1 MARPLRILQRLRVGL
16 LCQLNQLNSHNTMK
30 LKNLFVMAGLC
41 TAIVLTGCN
50 ASSATKGG
58 LIGGGAGAAV
68 GAGVGALVAKNNRK
82 KGALI
87 GAAAGAAVGTT
98 AGIIIG
104 KKMDKKKAEL
114 AAIEEA
120 KVQEV
125 TDQNGLTA
133 IQVTFGEDGLKFAT
147 GKSTLS
153 ASAKTALVNFAKT
166 LSSGEDVSTADIT
179 VEGHT
184 DSTGSTAV
192 NEKLSLARAQ
202 AVTDVLVAN
211 GISKSRIT
219 TRGLASEYPVAD
231 NSTAEGRTQNRRVE
245 VYITA
250 SQDMINA
257 AEAEAK

>member
-1 MARPLRILQRLRVGL
+1 
-16 LCQLNQLNSHNTMK
+16 MK

-41 TAIVLTGCN
+41 VAIVLTGCN

-98 AGIIIG
+98 AGIMIG
-104 KKMDKKKAEL
+104 KKMDKKKKEL
-114 AAIEEA
+114 AALEEA

-125 TDQNGLTA
+125 TDQNGLKA
-133 IQVTFGEDGLKFAT
+133 IQVTFGEEGIKFAT
-147 GKSTLS
+147 GKSNLS
-153 ASAKTALVNFAKT
+153 ASAKEALAKFAKT
-166 LSSGEDVSTADIT
+166 LTSGEDVSDADIT
-179 VEGHT
+179 IEGHT
-184 DSTGSTAV
+184 DNTGSTAI
-192 NEKLSLARAQ
+192 NEKLSLQRAQ
-202 AVTDVLVAN
+202 AVSDYLVSNGVAKAN
-211 GISKSRIT
+211 IT

-231 NSTAEGRTQNRRVE
+231 NGTAEGRKQNRRVE

-250 SQDMINA
+250 SQEMINS
-257 AEAEAK
+257 AEAQAK

>member
-1 MARPLRILQRLRVGL
+1 
-16 LCQLNQLNSHNTMK
+16 MK
-30 LKNLFVMAGLC
+30 VKDLIVMAGLS

-58 LIGGGAGAAV
+58 IIGGASGAAV

-98 AGIIIG
+98 AGIVIG
-104 KKMDKKKAEL
+104 KKMDKKKKEL
-114 AAIEEA
+114 EALENA
-120 KVQEV
+120 KVAEV
-125 TDQNGLTA
+125 EDQNGLKA
-133 IQVTFGEDGLKFAT
+133 IQVTFGEDGIKFAT

-153 ASAKTALVNFAKT
+153 ASAKTNLASFAKT
-166 LSSGEDVSTADIT
+166 LTTGEDVSAADIT

-184 DSTGSTAV
+184 DSTGSVAV
-192 NEKLSLARAQ
+192 NEKLSKQRAQ
-202 AVTDVLVAN
+202 AVTDYLVSQGVPA
-211 GISKSRIT
+211 SRIT

-231 NSTAEGRTQNRRVE
+231 NSTAAGRTQNRRVE

-250 SQDMINA
+250 SQQMIA
-257 AEAEAK
+257 DAEK

>member
-1 MARPLRILQRLRVGL
+1 
-16 LCQLNQLNSHNTMK
+16 MK
-30 LKNLFVMAGLC
+30 LKNLIVMAGLSV
-41 TAIVLTGCN
+41 AIVLTGCN

-104 KKMDKKKAEL
+104 KKMDKKKKEL
-114 AAIEEA
+114 EA
-120 KVQEV
+120 LQNAQVNEVQ
-125 TDQNGLTA
+125 DQNGLKA
-133 IQVTFGEDGLKFAT
+133 IQITFGEDGIKFAT
-147 GKSTLS
+147 GKHDLS
-153 ASAKTALVNFAKT
+153 ASAKTNLKNFAKT
-166 LSSGEDVSTADIT
+166 LTSGEDVSAADIT

-184 DSTGSTAV
+184 DSTGSQAA
-192 NEKLSLARAQ
+192 NEKVSAARAK
-202 AVTDVLVAN
+202 AVTDFLVQN
-211 GISKSRIT
+211 GVPASRIT

-231 NSTAEGRTQNRRVE
+231 NGTVAGRAQNRRVE

-250 SQDMINA
+250 SQDMIKA
-257 AEAEAK
+257 AESEK

>member
-1 MARPLRILQRLRVGL
+1 
-16 LCQLNQLNSHNTMK
+16 MK
-30 LKNLFVMAGLC
+30 IKNLFVMAGLC
-41 TAIVLTGCN
+41 VAIVLTGCN

-114 AAIEEA
+114 AALEA
-120 KVQEV
+120 AQVQEV
-125 TDQNGLTA
+125 TDQNGLKA
-133 IQVTFGEDGLKFAT
+133 IQVTFGEEGIKFAT

-153 ASAKTALVNFAKT
+153 TSAKDALAKFAKALT
-166 LSSGEDVSTADIT
+166 SGEDVSAADIT

-184 DSTGSTAV
+184 DSTGSTAI
-192 NEKLSLARAQ
+192 NEKLSKERAQ
-202 AVTDVLVAN
+202 AVADYLVAN
-211 GISKSRIT
+211 GVAKSSLT
-219 TRGLASEYPVAD
+219 VRGLASEYPVAD
-231 NSTAEGRTQNRRVE
+231 NSTAEGRKQNRRVE

-250 SQDMINA
+250 SQEMIEA
-257 AEAEAK
+257 AEKEAK

>member
-1 MARPLRILQRLRVGL
+1 
-16 LCQLNQLNSHNTMK
+16 MK
-30 LKNLFVMAGLC
+30 IKNLVLMAGLSV
-41 TAIVLTGCN
+41 AIVLTGCN

-58 LIGGGAGAAV
+58 IIGGASGAAV

-104 KKMDKKKAEL
+104 KKMDKKKKEL
-114 AAIEEA
+114 EA
-120 KVQEV
+120 LNNAQVNEV
-125 TDQNGLTA
+125 EDQNGLKA
-133 IQVTFGEDGLKFAT
+133 IQITFGEDGIKFAT

-153 ASAKTALVNFAKT
+153 QSAKTNLAAFAKKLT
-166 LSSGEDVSTADIT
+166 TGEDVSAADIT

-192 NEKLSLARAQ
+192 NEKLSKERAQ
-202 AVTDVLVAN
+202 AVAEYLKSQGVPS
-211 GISKSRIT
+211 SKIT

-231 NSTAEGRTQNRRVE
+231 NGTAAGRAKNRRVE

-250 SQDMINA
+250 SKEMIA
-257 AEAEAK
+257 DAEK

>member
-1 MARPLRILQRLRVGL
+1 
-16 LCQLNQLNSHNTMK
+16 MK

-41 TAIVLTGCN
+41 VAIVLTGCN

-104 KKMDKKKAEL
+104 KKMDKKKKEL
-114 AAIEEA
+114 AALEEA

-125 TDQNGLTA
+125 TDQNGLKA
-133 IQVTFGEDGLKFAT
+133 IQVTFGEEGIKFAT
-147 GKSTLS
+147 GKSNLS
-153 ASAKTALVNFAKT
+153 ASAKESLAKFAKT
-166 LSSGEDVSTADIT
+166 LTSGEDVSDDDNTIERHPDN
-179 VEGHT
+179 
-184 DSTGSTAV
+184 TGSTAI
-192 NEKLSLARAQ
+192 NEKLSLQRAQ
-202 AVTDVLVAN
+202 AVADYLVSNGVAKAN
-211 GISKSRIT
+211 IT

-231 NSTAEGRTQNRRVE
+231 NGTAEGRKQNRRVE

-250 SQDMINA
+250 SQEMINS
-257 AEAEAK
+257 AEAQAK

>member
-1 MARPLRILQRLRVGL
+1 
-16 LCQLNQLNSHNTMK
+16 MK
-30 LKNLFVMAGLC
+30 MKNLFMMAGLC
-41 TAIVLTGCN
+41 VAIVLTGCN

-104 KKMDKKKAEL
+104 KKMDKKKKEL
-114 AAIEEA
+114 EA
-120 KVQEV
+120 LQNAQVNEV
-125 TDQNGLTA
+125 TDQNGLKA
-133 IQVTFGEDGLKFAT
+133 IQVTFGEEGIKFAT
-147 GKSTLS
+147 GKSNLS
-153 ASAKTALVNFAKT
+153 ESAKTSLANFAKALT
-166 LSSGEDVSTADIT
+166 SGEDVSNADIT

-184 DSTGSTAV
+184 DNTGGTAI
-192 NEKLSLARAQ
+192 NEKVSQQRAE
-202 AVTDVLVAN
+202 AVTNYLVSK
-211 GISKSRIT
+211 GVDKSRIT

-231 NSTAEGRTQNRRVE
+231 NSTAEGRKQNRRVE

-250 SQDMINA
+250 SQEMISA
-257 AEAEAK
+257 AEAQAK

>member
-1 MARPLRILQRLRVGL
+1 
-16 LCQLNQLNSHNTMK
+16 MK

-104 KKMDKKKAEL
+104 KKMDKKKKEL
-114 AAIEEA
+114 EA
-120 KVQEV
+120 LKNAQVNEV
-125 TDQNGLTA
+125 TDQNGLKA
-133 IQVTFGEDGLKFAT
+133 IQVTFGEEGIKFAT
-147 GKSTLS
+147 GKSNLS
-153 ASAKTALVNFAKT
+153 ESAKASLASFAKT
-166 LSSGEDVSTADIT
+166 LTSGEDVSGADIT
-179 VEGHT
+179 IEGHT

-192 NEKLSLARAQ
+192 NEKVSLARAQ
-202 AVTDVLVAN
+202 AVTDYLVSKGVAKAN
-211 GISKSRIT
+211 IT

-231 NSTAEGRTQNRRVE
+231 NGTAEGRKQNRRVE

-250 SQDMINA
+250 SQKMIN
-257 AEAEAK
+257 EAEVQAEK